1 MSPIIKRKASP
12 KRLRQPIHQPDGWCF
27 ILRPGAFFWTAGRL
41 YVGYAQLSCLHQ
53 GEEPMWD
60 CRPVKPG
67 TIIETRGGFYQF
79 TGIQQ
84 EGKPYWRQYAT
95 LQFAYLYRPD
105 DTGNGFLRKKIDQ
118 GSIEIHEKYTLAP
131 ETYLEAQWL
140 SDALLHKSYR
150 SGRKLEPKILRQT
163 PIDAMRRVGRKLRDD
178 MEDLFSN
185 VADRK
190 RMIEKFAV
198 FD

>member
-1 MSPIIKRKASP
+1 
-12 KRLRQPIHQPDGWCF
+12 
-27 ILRPGAFFWTAGRL
+27 
-41 YVGYAQLSCLHQ
+41 
-53 GEEPMWD
+53 MWD